1 MSLFAS
7 FFGCFVSNSGSKINS
22 IDGSNTSNSKVM
34 SLEKPKRKSD
44 TSRAPIIV
52 SYFPVG
58 SNLSRLSTEMK
69 GGETK
74 AQAKST
80 NDKLKTRGKKAG
92 KKVKD
97 PNKPKRP
104 PSAFFVFLEGFRKE
118 FNLANPDNKSVGA
131 VGKAAGAKWK
141 SMTAEDKAP
150 YVAKAE
156 TKKTEYTKTMQKYN
170 MKLANGTSTAGDDDS
185 DKSKSEVNDEEDAAS
200 DEEEDDD

>member
-1 MSLFAS
+1 MSLFTS
-7 FFGCFVSNSGSKINS
+7 FFGCFFPKSGSRISS
-22 IDGSNTSNSKVM
+22 IDAHQISKKRLK
-34 SLEKPKRKSD
+34 SGEKDLNRRQTNQKKKALTFVHR
-44 TSRAPIIV
+44 SR
-52 SYFPVG
+52 
-58 SNLSRLSTEMK
+58 EMK

-80 NDKLKTRGKKAG
+80 DDRLKTRGKKAG

-141 SMTAEDKAP
+141 SMTTEDKAP

-156 TKKTEYTKTMQKYN
+156 TKKTEYAKTMQKYN
-170 MKLANGTSTAGDDDS
+170 MKLASGTSTAGDDDS